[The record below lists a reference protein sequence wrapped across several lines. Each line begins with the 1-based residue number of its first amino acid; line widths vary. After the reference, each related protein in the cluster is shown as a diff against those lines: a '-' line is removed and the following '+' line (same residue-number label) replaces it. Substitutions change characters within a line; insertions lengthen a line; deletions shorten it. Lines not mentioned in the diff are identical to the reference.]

1 MNPSTILEQSKVDNN
16 LKLEI
21 SRVIKADR
29 TRVFNA
35 WTRPEIV
42 QKWFGPGMMKIVHGS
57 ADLRVGG
64 AYAWEMQGRPDGSDS
79 EYQAKATGI
88 YKKIIPNELI
98 SFTWHGTWAPNEET
112 LVTVHF
118 RDVAEG
124 TEVTLTH
131 ERFKTEESRAGHQQG
146 WTSMLDK
153 LPTLFQQ

>member
-1 MNPSTILEQSKVDNN
+1 MNPSAILEQSKVDNN

-35 WTRPEIV
+35 WTQPEIM
-42 QKWFGPGMMKIVHGS
+42 QKWFGPGMMRVVH
-57 ADLRVGG
+57 ANIDLRAGG
-64 AYAWEMQGRPDGSDS
+64 AFALEMQGRPDGSDP
-79 EYQAKATGI
+79 EYQVKATGI
-88 YKKIIPNELI
+88 YKKIVPNELI
-98 SFTWHGTWAPNEET
+98 SFTWHGTWAPNEDT
-112 LVTVHF
+112 LVTVRF

>member
-1 MNPSTILEQSKVDNN
+1 
-16 LKLEI
+16 
-21 SRVIKADR
+21 
-29 TRVFNA
+29 
-35 WTRPEIV
+35 
-42 QKWFGPGMMKIVHGS
+42 MMKIVHGS

-64 AYAWEMQGRPDGSDS
+64 AYTWEMQGRPDGSDS

-98 SFTWHGTWAPNEET
+98 SFTWNGTWAPNEET

>member
-1 MNPSTILEQSKVDNN
+1 MNPSAIMEPSKVEKN

-35 WTRPEIV
+35 WTRPEIM
-42 QKWFGPGMMKIVHGS
+42 QQWFGPGLMKVVEGS
-57 ADLRVGG
+57 ADVRAGG
-64 AYAWEMQGRPDGSDS
+64 AYRWQMKGKPDGSDP
-79 EYQAKATGI
+79 EFQANASGM
-88 YKKIIPNELI
+88 YKKVIPNEMV
-98 SFTWHGTWAPNEET
+98 SFTWNGSWAPDEET
-112 LVTVHF
+112 LVTIHF
-118 RDVAEG
+118 RDVVEG

-131 ERFKTEESRAGHQQG
+131 ERFKTEESRAGHQRG